1 MCSTRACKRT
11 VLISAFINKNTLRTA
26 GKITEKLTCSTEIPT
41 VLALG
46 EHIEVSVIGFLRIE
60 TDLIYDRFDIYVLCM
75 MTLEN

>member
-1 MCSTRACKRT
+1 
-11 VLISAFINKNTLRTA
+11 
-26 GKITEKLTCSTEIPT
+26 LTCSTEIPT